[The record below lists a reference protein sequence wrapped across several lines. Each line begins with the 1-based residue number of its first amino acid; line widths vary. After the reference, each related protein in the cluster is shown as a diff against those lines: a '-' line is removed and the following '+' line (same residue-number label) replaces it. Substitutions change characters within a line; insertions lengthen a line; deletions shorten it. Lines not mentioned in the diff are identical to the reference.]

1 MRWLHR
7 QIRYT
12 GIDLGQA
19 SIVPSPPAEV
29 VQRGSGGCTDRAT
42 LLVARAMAQ
51 LKGSPNAMNT
61 LAAVEAEAG
70 ELGRAIED
78 SWHAMALAGTSEPR
92 AGDWYVMGRIYE
104 QLALSDDAAAAYK
117 RVTRDDIEDSALSSY
132 ALAQKRLAALPRPRS
147 SPVPPPSARSR

>member
-29 VQRGSGGCTDRAT
+29 VQRGSGGWTDRAT
-42 LLVARAMAQ
+42 LLVARAVAQ
-51 LKGSPNAMNT
+51 LKSSPNAMNT

-104 QLALSDDAAAAYK
+104 QLALSDDAAAAY
-117 RVTRDDIEDSALSSY
+117 RRIPRDDDDPALSSY
-132 ALAQKRLAALPRPRS
+132 VLAQKRLAALPRPRS